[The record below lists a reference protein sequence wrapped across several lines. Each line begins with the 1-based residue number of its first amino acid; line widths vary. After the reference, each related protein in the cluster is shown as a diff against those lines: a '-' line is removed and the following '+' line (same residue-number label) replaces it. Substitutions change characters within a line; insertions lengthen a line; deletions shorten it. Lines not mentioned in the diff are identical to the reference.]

1 MTQTAGRLLC
11 ATGMPPGR
19 RTPHRWY
26 QNKKGNP
33 LKYVSAVLVLIG
45 IISVFALAGC
55 GSSSSETGEHDA
67 GSEADEGGEKSG
79 DDNIG
84 SEAGE
89 GGEGSESGEHEE
101 DDGEAGEESGIQLAT
116 GEVFDEVRAGARLV
130 ISYDPTTNA
139 FLGSVT
145 NTTGATLGRV
155 RVEVHLSNGVELGP
169 TTPVDLAPGQSV
181 DVILPSTSQ
190 PFVSWSAHPEVG

>member
-1 MTQTAGRLLC
+1 M
-11 ATGMPPGR
+11 
-19 RTPHRWY
+19 
-26 QNKKGNP
+26 
-33 LKYVSAVLVLIG
+33 KYVSAVLVLIG

-55 GSSSSETGEHDA
+55 GSGNSESGEHDA
-67 GSEADEGGEKSG
+67 GSEAGESRVESG
-79 DDNIG
+79 EQNV
-84 SEAGE
+84 
-89 GGEGSESGEHEE
+89 GSESGEHEE
-101 DDGEAGEESGIQLAT
+101 DDGEAGEDGEESGAQLEA

-139 FLGSVT
+139 FLGAVT
-145 NTTGATLGRV
+145 NTTGGTLGRV
-155 RVEVHLSNGVELGP
+155 RVEVDLSNGVELGP